1 MYGRFFGRIYR
12 GIMLAEDDDMF
23 EKCCYRINNNIG
35 WNTTIY
41 LMDIVS
47 HSHTSIALY
56 DIRYTFSHFW
66 ELWMYL
72 FYVYSDTNASHSTTQ
87 SHSQRH
93 IVIHLHSE
101 TTKIHICTLMRR
113 EFSTIILWQTFV
125 RACVGV
131 WVCVCAVDV
140 YVYTTL
146 CMFFL
151 FALKRWRWTL
161 NIFQCSTH
169 SHTLASLIRTTCMCL
184 FTLHLS
190 YTHIHSLVV
199 VYGPKLFSEHT
210 TLQNRKRNFLVSEMK
225 SNIE

>member
-1 MYGRFFGRIYR
+1 
-12 GIMLAEDDDMF
+12 MLPEDDEML
-23 EKCCYRINNNIG
+23 EKRCYQINNNIG

-47 HSHTSIALY
+47 HSHTSIAMY
-56 DIRYTFSHFW
+56 DVRYTFSHLW

-125 RACVGV
+125 RACVGGRV
-131 WVCVCAVDV
+131 SVCTCCWRV

-169 SHTLASLIRTTCMCL
+169 SHTHASTHSHNVYVSVHSPSLIHT
-184 FTLHLS
+184 
-190 YTHIHSLVV
+190 YTHTSLVV
-199 VYGPKLFSEHT
+199 VYGPKLFCEHT
-210 TLQNRKRNFLVSEMK
+210 TLQNRKRNFLVSERK